1 MLLAPGPRIRLGY
14 AGRGRASAR
23 CAARPPPH
31 LPLISPTLLADDF
44 ARQLSF
50 DELVAAAHAA
60 VPTGRAVLWSVLPD
74 GMEAIRRELGDT
86 RADALI
92 RELTLFARRNL
103 RGTDA
108 VAITGDE
115 LIVLLDAPGLV
126 ADAVAQRLLAATRTH
141 VFSGGASDRSLRL
154 TLSVG
159 VACAP
164 EHGSTIDMLLSAARA
179 GRLIAGRDGLAFARA
194 GRQRTLEVGRFVGRT
209 EQLTQLTDALDDMV
223 RGVGHVIAVIGETGV
238 GTSALVRTLEPEIR
252 MRGGSLV
259 LAACRQST
267 HPAPYALWCD
277 VLRAV
282 RRLPVKSTRVWRE
295 LPSLDSSLERAD
307 DDAPRGRSKIRLLE
321 ELADFLRL
329 GAQQRPLVLHL
340 EELQWVDAASWDA
353 LEYLIPQLESE
364 RIMISL
370 SFRTG
375 EEYDDV
381 MERWARLVTR
391 PRHLELRLTRL
402 TRDDVKR
409 WLEAAMRGEEVGRD
423 LLAYVYRHTEGNPLL
438 LTHLFR
444 DLEESGHLHFENDR
458 WRWSSAASLP
468 PQATLSEL
476 LARRIERLPASARN
490 VLEAAAVLAHDC
502 DEELLAQTTM
512 LPMNEVVAGLTRL
525 VTAELLVPT
534 FDRVRGAFAFVHD
547 EVARATRNL
556 MGDERRAAL
565 HRRAAEV
572 LARRGVGSPT
582 EIATHYAAAG
592 ADREAHEYSLLAAD
606 AALAL
611 YENGAAA
618 TLLAAAERTAPSQ
631 EAVAQVRVRMA
642 SLAEVAGR
650 YEEAEALC
658 ELALT
663 FYETRGNQLES
674 LRVKRTRMMVRIQ
687 RGQSARDT
695 LEALLA
701 LEAEAR
707 AVNAAPER
715 AAILLLIS
723 QTHWRLGD
731 PTASHRV
738 AEEVLE
744 IAERVGDRLL
754 IADACIRCA
763 ITVQF
768 TDASRART
776 LHLRALKIS
785 TELGEI
791 VRRVRCLI
799 NLGVLELIHNNWDEA
814 RQALQ
819 SAADEARTAGLT
831 EMWGNAA
838 LNLGVNAARI
848 GDYDTAAD
856 QLGQALQLCA
866 AVQNSQLQLYATY
879 NLAHLE
885 RDLGHHRQ
893 AGDTYELVVSLA
905 ERIGQAEVQEGAR
918 AGYGLSRLERGHEA
932 DARTAA
938 VQVGRFL
945 ASRADWFQGRELGEA
960 LLLRVQRL
968 DGRNSEMPAT
978 LERALALADSTDV
991 YASAWLTAEFWDD
1004 VHPFAP
1010 EMMESAA
1017 RRYGT
1022 RPEVLGNPKIR
1033 DRFAVLLYDSKSTID
1048 RS

>member
-1 MLLAPGPRIRLGY
+1 M
-14 AGRGRASAR
+14 
-23 CAARPPPH
+23 
-31 LPLISPTLLADDF
+31 ISPTLLADDF
-44 ARQLSF
+44 ARQLSY
-50 DELVAAAHAA
+50 DDLAAATRVAL
-60 VPTGRAVLWSVLPD
+60 PTGRAVLWSLLPD

-86 RADALI
+86 RADALV

-108 VAITGDE
+108 LTTVGDE
-115 LIVLLDAPGLV
+115 LIVLLDAPSLV

-154 TLSVG
+154 TLSIG

-164 EHGSTIDMLLSAARA
+164 EHGTAVDALLAGARA
-179 GRLIAGRDGLAFARA
+179 GRLVAGRDGHALAMS
-194 GRQRTLEVGRFVGRT
+194 GRRNTLEVERFVGRT
-209 EQLTQLTDALDDMV
+209 EQLTQLTNCLDDMV
-223 RGVGHVIAVIGETGV
+223 RGVGHVVAIIGETGV
-238 GTSALVRTLEPEIR
+238 GASALVRTLEPEVR

-259 LAACRQST
+259 LAACREST
-267 HPAPYALWCD
+267 HEAPYALWCD

-329 GAQQRPLVLHL
+329 GAQQRPLMLHL
-340 EELQWVDAASWDA
+340 EELQWIDTASWDA

-375 EEYDDV
+375 DEYDDA
-381 MERWARLVTR
+381 MERWSRLVNR
-391 PRHLELRLTRL
+391 PRHHEMRLTRL

-423 LLAYVYRHTEGNPLL
+423 LLAYVYRQTEGNPLL
-438 LTHLFR
+438 LTHLLR
-444 DLEESGHLHFENDR
+444 DLEESGHLQFAEQR
-458 WRWSSAASLP
+458 WRWSPATSLP
-468 PQATLSEL
+468 PQATLGEL
-476 LARRIERLPASARN
+476 LARRIDRLPTSARA
-490 VLEAAAVLAHDC
+490 VLDAAAVLAHDC
-502 DEELLAQTTM
+502 DDELLAQMTM
-512 LPMNEVVAGLTRL
+512 LPTDSVMEGLAGLL
-525 VTAELLVPT
+525 SAELLAPT
-534 FDRVRGAFAFVHD
+534 FERVRGSFAFGHD
-547 EVARATRNL
+547 EVARAARAML
-556 MGDERRAAL
+556 SGDRLTAL

-572 LARRGVGSPT
+572 LAARVGGSAA
-582 EIATHYAAAG
+582 EIAMHFAAAG
-592 ADREAHEYSLLAAD
+592 AEHEAHDYALLAAD

-611 YENGAAA
+611 YENGASAA
-618 TLLAAAERTAPSQ
+618 LLASAARTAPSDKALA
-631 EAVAQVRVRMA
+631 EVRVRMA
-642 SLAEVAGR
+642 LLAEVAGR
-650 YEEAEALC
+650 YEEAETLC
-658 ELALT
+658 ELALAY
-663 FYETRGNQLES
+663 YEARGDQLQA

-695 LEALLA
+695 LAALLA
-701 LEAEAR
+701 LEEEAR
-707 AVNAAPER
+707 QVNAAPER

-731 PTASHRV
+731 PTASRTV
-738 AEEVLE
+738 AEESLA

-768 TDASRART
+768 TEYARART
-776 LHLRALKIS
+776 LHHRALQIS

-791 VRRVRCLI
+791 LRRVRCLI
-799 NLGVLELIHNNWDEA
+799 NLGALELIQNNWEEA

-819 SAADEARTAGLT
+819 SAADEARSAGLT

-838 LNLGVNAARI
+838 LNLGVTAARI
-848 GDYDTAAD
+848 GEYDTAAE

-885 RDLGHHRQ
+885 RDRGRFRL
-893 AGDTYELVVSLA
+893 AGDTYELVVALA

-918 AGYGLSRLERGHEA
+918 AGYGLSRLEGGHES

-938 VQVGRFL
+938 IRVEQFL
-945 ASRADWFQGRELGEA
+945 ESRADWFQGRELGEA
-960 LLLRVQRL
+960 LLLRLQRL
-968 DGRNSEMPAT
+968 DGRQGDMPARF
-978 LERALALADSTDV
+978 ERALDLADPTDV
-991 YASAWLTAEFWDD
+991 YAAAWLTTEFWDD
-1004 VHPFAP
+1004 IHPLAP
-1010 EMMESAA
+1010 AMMERAA

-1033 DRFAVLLYDSKSTID
+1033 DRFAVLLFDSKSTID